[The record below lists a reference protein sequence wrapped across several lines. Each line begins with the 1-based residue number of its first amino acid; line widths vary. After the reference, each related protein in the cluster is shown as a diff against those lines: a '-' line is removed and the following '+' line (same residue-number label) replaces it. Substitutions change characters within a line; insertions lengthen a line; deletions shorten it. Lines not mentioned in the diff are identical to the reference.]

1 MINHLLSQ
9 RYEVLEKTSEGTVFT
24 VYKARD
30 KAANRVVSLKTTLPG
45 YAADAPFM
53 AGLRLGIAAAVKL
66 SHPSIAATYEDGTD
80 EDAYY
85 VTGEFVRGINLKERI
100 KRIAPFTLSVAVD
113 IACAV
118 TEALQSAH
126 GLGQVHGDLCPQ
138 NIIISPEGAVKV
150 TDFGVMQGVARSAA
164 AQRDTL
170 LRAAPYHA
178 PELSIASP
186 GSVPGDIYALGAVLF
201 EMLTGTTLYAG
212 DDPEAIADL
221 HAFAPIPTPRAIN
234 PGVPRSIE
242 GIVVKCLQKRPE
254 QRYTSASELLNDL
267 KSVRD
272 ALRFGKPL
280 SWSPIDLDK
289 AGTTATAPRAAAS
302 AAITSAVSVPA
313 ARPLEP
319 VAEAAASS
327 QAMPMPVSNRLRA
340 RDERVSISL
349 KIAIGVV
356 SSIIL
361 ACLIGIA
368 AIYGEKWVEPNVVT
382 IPQFVG
388 KPIEVVRVDAKKLN
402 VKLREHDEFSD
413 KPRNIVFRSDQPQ
426 GVQLHEGHTV
436 NVWYSKGSTYVD
448 VPRVTGITRDD
459 AEKRLKEAGLTS
471 GKITPEYS
479 LTVPQNVVISQNVS
493 YKKRV
498 LHDTAVDL
506 VFSDGPKPDYASDQT
521 ADPSNPNVDP
531 NKAADAALNGAN
543 ENANGSDSTVIP
555 PDSGTAALPPDGAKT
570 GTDANPATQPT
581 ATDLTERQFNRRISI
596 PKDGKGERLVDVEFT
611 DATTETKGV
620 ISETHPEG
628 DKIHVRFSY
637 KGKSIRLRM
646 YYTFGEPGT
655 NNLRQL
661 CFDKTFDPEATKGE
675 RIR

>member
-30 KAANRVVSLKTTLPG
+30 KAGNRVVSLKTTLPG
-45 YAADAPFM
+45 YTADAPFM
-53 AGLRLGIAAAVKL
+53 AGLRLGIASATKL
-66 SHPSIAATYEDGTD
+66 SQPSIAATYEDGTD
-80 EDAYY
+80 EGVYY

-126 GLGQVHGDLCPQ
+126 GLGQVHGDVCPQ
-138 NIIISPEGAVKV
+138 NIIISPEGTVKV

-186 GSVPGDIYALGAVLF
+186 GSVPGDLYALGAVFF

-242 GIVVKCLQKRPE
+242 GIIVKCLQKRPE
-254 QRYTSASELLNDL
+254 QRYASAAELLNDL

-289 AGTTATAPRAAAS
+289 AGTTATAPRTAATTTTAS
-302 AAITSAVSVPA
+302 APAI
-313 ARPLEP
+313 RPLEP

-327 QAMPMPVSNRLRA
+327 QAMPMPANNRLRA
-340 RDERVSISL
+340 QDERVSLSL
-349 KIAIGVV
+349 KIAIGGV
-356 SSIIL
+356 SVIIL

-388 KPIEVVRVDAKKLN
+388 KPIDVVRADAKKLN

-448 VPRVTGITRDD
+448 VPRVTGLTRDD
-459 AEKRLKEAGLTS
+459 AEKKLKEAGLTS
-471 GKITPEYS
+471 GRITPEYS
-479 LTVPQNVVISQNVS
+479 LTVPQNIVISQNVS

-521 ADPSNPNVDP
+521 ADTANPNVDP

-543 ENANGSDSTVIP
+543 ENGTGSEATAIP
-555 PDSGTAALPPDGAKT
+555 PDSGTAALPTEGAGT
-570 GTDANPATQPT
+570 GTDTTAAAQPPAV
-581 ATDLTERQFNRRISI
+581 DLTEHQFNRRISI
-596 PKDGKGERLVDVEFT
+596 PKDGKGTRLVDVEFT

-628 DKIHVRFSY
+628 DKIRVKFSY
-637 KGKSIRLRM
+637 KGRSIRLRI
-646 YYTFGEPGT
+646 YYTFGEPGAQ
-655 NNLRQL
+655 NPRQL